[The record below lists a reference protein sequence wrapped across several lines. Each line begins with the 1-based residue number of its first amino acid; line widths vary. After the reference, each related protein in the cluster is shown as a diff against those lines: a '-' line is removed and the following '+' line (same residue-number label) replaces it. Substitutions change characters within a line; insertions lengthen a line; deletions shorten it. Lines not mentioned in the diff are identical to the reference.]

1 MSAARPS
8 SSSPGPAVAPRRR
21 RPRRQVMSGAALE
34 EQLRHVQRLV
44 MQGELAATAV
54 HEISNLLTIVMFN
67 AGLLRMRH
75 ADDAAVLK
83 YVEPILHASDVIG
96 SLCTQLRNLSRPTP
110 AQLRVVDLGEI
121 ARRTFTLLDQIMQ
134 RELVLETEGTRPV
147 LICADPAHLDQIIVN
162 LVLNARDATDNTDG
176 RIVIRLGHLAAA
188 GAPYLEVS
196 DNGTGMTPLVK
207 RRIFKAFF
215 TTKPVGRGTGLGLV
229 TVRRLMQGMGGTI
242 KLTSKP
248 GQGTTIRLQFPP
260 PPPDEAARHQSFQA
274 DAAVAAPPGVKP

>member
-1 MSAARPS
+1 
-8 SSSPGPAVAPRRR
+8 
-21 RPRRQVMSGAALE
+21 MSGAALE

-134 RELVLETEGTRPV
+134 RELVLETEGMRPV

>member
-1 MSAARPS
+1 MTAARSS
-8 SSSPGPAVAPRRR
+8 SSSPPRRR
-21 RPRRQVMSGAALE
+21 PGRPRTQVLSGVALE

-67 AGLLRMRH
+67 AGLLRLRH
-75 ADDAAVLK
+75 TGDAAVLK
-83 YVEPILHASDVIG
+83 YVEPILHATDVIG

-134 RELVLETEGTRPV
+134 RELVLETDTGRPV

-162 LVLNARDATDNTDG
+162 LVLNARDATENTDG
-176 RIVIRLGHLAAA
+176 RIVIRLGHLAAG
-188 GAPYLEVS
+188 GAPYLEVR

-207 RRIFKAFF
+207 RQIFKAFF

-248 GQGTTIRLQFPP
+248 GQGTSIRLQFPP
-260 PPPDEAARHQSFQA
+260 PPPDDVAQYQSFHAEAALA
-274 DAAVAAPPGVKP
+274 GPPALKP

>member
-1 MSAARPS
+1 MAAARPAS
-8 SSSPGPAVAPRRR
+8 SPPGPATTLPRRR
-21 RPRRQVMSGAALE
+21 PGRPRTQVLSGAALE

-75 ADDAAVLK
+75 AEDTAVLK
-83 YVEPILHASDVIG
+83 YVEPILHATDVIG

-121 ARRTFTLLDQIMQ
+121 ARRTFTLLEQIMQ
-134 RELVLETEGTRPV
+134 RELVLETEGGRPV

-162 LVLNARDATDNTDG
+162 LVLNARDATENTDG
-176 RIVIRLGHLAAA
+176 RIAIRLGHLTTT
-188 GAPYLEVS
+188 GVPYLEVR

-207 RRIFKAFF
+207 RQIFKAFF

-248 GQGTTIRLQFPP
+248 GQGTSIRLLFPSP
-260 PPPDEAARHQSFQA
+260 PADAVAQYQSFQA
-274 DAAVAAPPGVKP
+274 EAPVPGPPG

>member
-1 MSAARPS
+1 MAAVRPS
-8 SSSPGPAVAPRRR
+8 ASSRPPAAPRRR
-21 RPRRQVMSGAALE
+21 RRRPQVLSGAALE

-67 AGLLRMRH
+67 AGLLRLRH
-75 ADDAAVLK
+75 PGDAAVLK
-83 YVEPILHASDVIG
+83 YVEPILHATDVIG

-110 AQLRVVDLGEI
+110 AQLRVVELGEI
-121 ARRTFTLLDQIMQ
+121 ARRTFTLLDQILQ
-134 RELVLETEGTRPV
+134 RELVLETDGDRPV

-162 LVLNARDATDNTDG
+162 LVLNARDATADADG
-176 RIVIRLGHLAAA
+176 RIAIRLGHLATG
-188 GAPYLEVS
+188 GAPYLEVR

-248 GQGTTIRLQFPP
+248 GQGTSIRLQFPAPAAGEVAHYHAGRAGAPAAIP
-260 PPPDEAARHQSFQA
+260 P
-274 DAAVAAPPGVKP
+274 V